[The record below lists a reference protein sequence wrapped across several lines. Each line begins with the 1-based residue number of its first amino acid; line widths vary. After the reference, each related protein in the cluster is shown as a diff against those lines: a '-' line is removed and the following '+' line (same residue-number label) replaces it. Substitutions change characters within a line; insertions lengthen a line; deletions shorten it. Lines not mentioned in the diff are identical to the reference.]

1 MHEGVPHKEKKPA
14 SACQVRHRQLF
25 GMWAK
30 SGKKSSFAEFKAHH
44 ASSEKKV
51 EAPSADKPK
60 RKKMMPAEDKPKRKL
75 VMPKEDKPKKKLVM
89 PVEEKPKKKREKK
102 VKDIGAPTPVMPTM
116 KVEKM
121 QEKAT
126 NVLVS
131 ALASPVVEKKKRVA
145 KNL

>member
-60 RKKMMPAEDKPKRKL
+60 RKKMMPAE
-75 VMPKEDKPKKKLVM
+75 EKPKKKLVM
-89 PVEEKPKKKREKK
+89 PVEDKPKKKREKK
-102 VKDIGAPTPVMPTM
+102 VKASEAVGAPMPVEPTM

-131 ALASPVVEKKKRVA
+131 ALSPPAEKKKRVA